1 MALTKNQKQ
10 DVVSEL
16 TDSLADASTMVFVS
30 FKGLSVGETNK
41 FRKSLREAG
50 VSYKVAKKTLL
61 KRALATKGITGE
73 MPEILGEVAIAY
85 STDMLA
91 PAREVFAFSKG
102 KETPKIIGGV
112 FEGVYADQARML
124 SIATIPSREVLL
136 AQIANLLNSPIQS
149 LVIALDQVAQKK
161 A

>member
-10 DVVSEL
+10 EVVSEL
-16 TDSLADASTMVFVS
+16 TDSLANASTMVFVS

-102 KETPKIIGGV
+102 KETPKIVGGV

-124 SIATIPSREVLL
+124 SIATIPPREVLL

-149 LVIALDQVAQKK
+149 LVIGLDQIAQKK

>member
-10 DVVSEL
+10 EVVSEL
-16 TDSLADASTMVFVS
+16 TDSLANASTMVFVS

-73 MPEILGEVAIAY
+73 MPEILGEVASAY

-102 KETPKIIGGV
+102 KETPKIVGGV

-124 SIATIPSREVLL
+124 SIATIPPREVLL

-149 LVIALDQVAQKK
+149 LVIGLDQIAQKK